1 MFHLIGFIVLGFIV
15 GLIARAVMPGR
26 DHMSLLMTS
35 ILGIGGALLAG
46 WLGRALGWYGPE
58 DGAGLI
64 MSTVGAIVVL
74 LIYHFAARKNV
85 LPVSKSDREYPRRVA

>member
-1 MFHLIGFIVLGFIV
+1 MFHLIGFIVFGFIV

-26 DHMSLLMTS
+26 EHMTLLMTS

-58 DGAGLI
+58 DGAGFI
-64 MSTVGAIVVL
+64 MSTVGAVIVLVV
-74 LIYHFAARKNV
+74 YHFAARKHV
-85 LPVSKSDREYPRRVA
+85 VPVSKSDREFPRRVA